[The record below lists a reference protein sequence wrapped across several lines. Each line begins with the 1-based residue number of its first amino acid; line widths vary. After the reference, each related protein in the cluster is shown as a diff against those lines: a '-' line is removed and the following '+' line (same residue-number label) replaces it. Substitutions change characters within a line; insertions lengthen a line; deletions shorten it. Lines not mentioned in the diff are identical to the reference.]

1 MNKKELVDIVAV
13 KTGFSKKDVS
23 IVTDSL
29 FEAVKEALAAGDK
42 VAVSGFGTYMVK
54 LRKAR
59 MARNPQTGD
68 PIEVPEKNAPV
79 FKPSKALKDLLA

>member
-1 MNKKELVDIVAV
+1 MNKKELVDVVAE
-13 KTGFSKKDVS
+13 KTGFTKKDVS

-29 FEAVKEALAAGDK
+29 FDTIKESLSTGDK

-59 MARNPQTGD
+59 MARNPQTGE

-79 FKPSKALKDLLA
+79 FKPSKALKEMV